1 MSKYNA
7 LWDYVRSQSAPQLTL
22 SFDEIQQIAG
32 IPIDHSFLQYKKEL
46 AAYGWQ
52 VQKISMKEKQFALP
66 KQIPDTRISARWR
79 KKRQRAFFSPNS
91 RKIPRCFD
99 AFARLIAVL

>member
-7 LWDYVRSQSAPQLTL
+7 LWDYVRSQSAPQRTL

-46 AAYGWQ
+46 TAHGWQ
-52 VQKISMKEKQFALP
+52 VVKISMKEKTVCFA
-66 KQIPDTRISARWR
+66 KTDS
-79 KKRQRAFFSPNS
+79 
-91 RKIPRCFD
+91 
-99 AFARLIAVL
+99 

>member
-32 IPIDHSFLQYKKEL
+32 IPIDHSFLQYKEGTDGIRL
-46 AAYGWQ
+46 A
-52 VQKISMKEKQFALP
+52 SPENLHEEKKRFALP
-66 KQIPDTRISARWR
+66 K
-79 KKRQRAFFSPNS
+79 
-91 RKIPRCFD
+91 
-99 AFARLIAVL
+99 

>member
-46 AAYGWQ
+46 TAYGWQ
-52 VQKISMKEKQFALP
+52 VQKISMKGKTVCFAEP
-66 KQIPDTRISARWR
+66 AFQPAGARNVSGL
-79 KKRQRAFFSPNS
+79 FSPQI
-91 RKIPRCFD
+91 REKTALCFD

>member
-7 LWDYVRSQSAPQLTL
+7 LWDYVRFQSAPQLTL

-32 IPIDHSFLQYKKEL
+32 IQIDHSFLQYKKEL

-52 VQKISMKEKQFALP
+52 VQKISMEGQTVRFA
-66 KQIPDTRISARWR
+66 KTDS
-79 KKRQRAFFSPNS
+79 
-91 RKIPRCFD
+91 
-99 AFARLIAVL
+99 

>member
-7 LWDYVRSQSAPQLTL
+7 LWDYVRFQSAPLLTL

-46 AAYGWQ
+46 TAYGWQ
-52 VQKISMKEKQFALP
+52 VQKISMKKKNSLLCQNRFLNPHFSPLAQETSAGSFLP
-66 KQIPDTRISARWR
+66 KFAKKQPSA
-79 KKRQRAFFSPNS
+79 STLLP
-91 RKIPRCFD
+91 
-99 AFARLIAVL
+99 V

>member
-7 LWDYVRSQSAPQLTL
+7 LWDDVRFQSAPLLTL

-46 AAYGWQ
+46 TAYGWQ
-52 VQKISMKEKQFALP
+52 VVKISMKGQTVCFAEPAFQPAGARNVSGLFSLQIREKTAL
-66 KQIPDTRISARWR
+66 
-79 KKRQRAFFSPNS
+79 
-91 RKIPRCFD
+91 CFD

>member
-32 IPIDHSFLQYKKEL
+32 IPIDQSFIQNKKEL
-46 AAYGWQ
+46 TAKCSQ
-52 VQKISMKEKQFALP
+52 VQKISMKKKIVRFA
-66 KQIPDTRISARWR
+66 KTDS
-79 KKRQRAFFSPNS
+79 
-91 RKIPRCFD
+91 
-99 AFARLIAVL
+99 

>member
-7 LWDYVRSQSAPQLTL
+7 LWDYVRFQSVLQLTL

-46 AAYGWQ
+46 TAYSWQ
-52 VQKISMKEKQFALP
+52 VQKISMKKKIVRFA
-66 KQIPDTRISARWR
+66 KTDS
-79 KKRQRAFFSPNS
+79 
-91 RKIPRCFD
+91 
-99 AFARLIAVL
+99 

>member
-7 LWDYVRSQSAPQLTL
+7 LWDYVRSQSAPLLTL

-46 AAYGWQ
+46 TAYGWQ
-52 VQKISMKEKQFALP
+52 VVKISMKGQTVCFAEP
-66 KQIPDTRISARWR
+66 
-79 KKRQRAFFSPNS
+79 AFQPAGERNVSGLFSPQI
-91 RKIPRCFD
+91 REKTAPCFD

>member
-7 LWDYVRSQSAPQLTL
+7 LWDYVRFQSAPLLTL

-46 AAYGWQ
+46 TAYGWQ
-52 VQKISMKEKQFALP
+52 VQKISMKRKTVCFPEPAFQPAG
-66 KQIPDTRISARWR
+66 ARNVSGL
-79 KKRQRAFFSPNS
+79 FSPQI
-91 RKIPRCFD
+91 REKTAPCFD

>member
-7 LWDYVRSQSAPQLTL
+7 LWDYVRSQSAPLLTL

-46 AAYGWQ
+46 TAYGWQ
-52 VQKISMKEKQFALP
+52 VQKIENIRTFKHQFG
-66 KQIPDTRISARWR
+66 
-79 KKRQRAFFSPNS
+79 RQNFFVLQF
-91 RKIPRCFD
+91 CQ
-99 AFARLIAVL
+99 RLS

>member
-7 LWDYVRSQSAPQLTL
+7 LWDYVRSQSAPLLTL

-46 AAYGWQ
+46 TAYGWQ
-52 VQKISMKEKQFALP
+52 VQKISMKGKTVCFAEP
-66 KQIPDTRISARWR
+66 AFQPAGARNVSGL
-79 KKRQRAFFSPNS
+79 FSPQI
-91 RKIPRCFD
+91 REKTALCFD

>member
-7 LWDYVRSQSAPQLTL
+7 LWDYVRFQSAPLLTL

-46 AAYGWQ
+46 TAYGWQ
-52 VQKISMKEKQFALP
+52 VQKISMKGQTVCFA
-66 KQIPDTRISARWR
+66 KTDS
-79 KKRQRAFFSPNS
+79 
-91 RKIPRCFD
+91 
-99 AFARLIAVL
+99 

>member
-1 MSKYNA
+1 MSKSNA
-7 LWDYVRSQSAPQLTL
+7 LWDYVRSQSAPLLRL

-46 AAYGWQ
+46 TAYGWQ
-52 VQKISMKEKQFALP
+52 VVKISMKGQTVCFAKP
-66 KQIPDTRISARWR
+66 AFQPAGARNVSGL
-79 KKRQRAFFSPNS
+79 FSPQI
-91 RKIPRCFD
+91 RGKTAPCFD

>member
-7 LWDYVRSQSAPQLTL
+7 LWNYVRSQSVPQLTL
-22 SFDEIQQIAG
+22 SFDAIQQIAG

-52 VQKISMKEKQFALP
+52 VVKISMKGKTVCFA
-66 KQIPDTRISARWR
+66 QIDS
-79 KKRQRAFFSPNS
+79 
-91 RKIPRCFD
+91 
-99 AFARLIAVL
+99 